1 MEREK
6 DAKVGAGGTAQSKTD
21 ALARADR
28 MENSYSGQ
36 LVATLKSRDAAV
48 SRAKKAQAEVT
59 ALVNEIAS
67 LNEKIEHVRRHKL
80 RIAAMSDEE
89 VSSAQLSADWIFGAL
104 RRKPGETMEIA
115 CLGENMAPTINDG
128 ELAYVDA
135 SVRCFSGD
143 GIYCLEFGRFKLIR
157 RLVKRDD
164 GALLIVSDN
173 PDKHGYPDQEVAA
186 DEHWKMA
193 IFGRVVRWI
202 RVCSEK
208 GAQ

>member
-1 MEREK
+1 ME
-6 DAKVGAGGTAQSKTD
+6 DVAKVSAGGTAQSKAD

-36 LVATLKSRDAAV
+36 LVATLKNRDAAV
-48 SRAKKAQAEVT
+48 LRVKKAHTEVT

-67 LNEKIEHVRRHKL
+67 LNERIEHVRSHKL
-80 RIAAMSDEE
+80 RLAAMSDEE
-89 VSSAQLSADWIFGAL
+89 FASTQLSAEWIFGAL
-104 RRKPGETMEIA
+104 RRNPGDTREIA

-128 ELAYVDA
+128 ELTYVDT
-135 SVRCFSGD
+135 SVRGFSGD

-157 RLVKRDD
+157 RIVKRDD

-173 PDKHGYPDQEVAA
+173 PDKHGYPDQAISA
-186 DEHWKMA
+186 DEHWKIA
-193 IFGRVVRWI
+193 IFGKVVRWI

-208 GAQ
+208 RAS